1 MIIGKITH
9 QDVYVEHVSR
19 KRGIMAKYVVMQ
31 SRTKLY
37 ETNFMLPFLNLL
49 AGIIWSIPV
58 LQKVFPE
65 IEGIASLGVGAV
77 FSLLYVVLSVLPVIA
92 IVPCVASGIMYTA
105 ILWGLADGI
114 SHGVIQIV
122 VKVVILLV
130 VIFVEFSIFGNAT
143 LRWLQHK
150 FPEKPNIRVIKESK
164 DE

>member
-1 MIIGKITH
+1 MIIGKRAH
-9 QDVYVEHVSR
+9 QDDYEKHVSR

-105 ILWGLADGI
+105 ILWGLADDI
-114 SHGVIQIV
+114 SHGVIQMV
-122 VKVVILLV
+122 VKAIILLV
-130 VIFVEFSIFGNAT
+130 IIFIEFSIFGNAT

-150 FPEKPNIRVIKESK
+150 FPEKPNIRVIKEPK

>member
-1 MIIGKITH
+1 
-9 QDVYVEHVSR
+9 
-19 KRGIMAKYVVMQ
+19 MAKYVVME
-31 SRTKLY
+31 SRVKLY

-58 LQKVFPE
+58 LQKIFPDV
-65 IEGIASLGVGAV
+65 EGIASLGIGAI
-77 FSLLYVVLSVLPVIA
+77 FTLAYVVLSVIPVIA

-105 ILWGLADGI
+105 ILWGLVDGI
-114 SHGVIQIV
+114 SHE
-122 VKVVILLV
+122 VILILAKIMILLI
-130 VIFVEFSIFGNAT
+130 VIVIEFSVFGNAT

>member
-1 MIIGKITH
+1 
-9 QDVYVEHVSR
+9 
-19 KRGIMAKYVVMQ
+19 MAKYVVME
-31 SRTKLY
+31 SKVKLY

-65 IEGIASLGVGAV
+65 TEGIASLGIGALFALV
-77 FSLLYVVLSVLPVIA
+77 YVVLCVMPVIA

-105 ILWGLADGI
+105 ILWGFADGI
-114 SHGVIQIV
+114 SNEVVQFIV
-122 VKVVILLV
+122 KAICLLI

-150 FPEKPNIRVIKESK
+150 FPEKPNVRVIKESNN
-164 DE
+164 E